1 MEIAFLDEVSF
12 QWGDWNTIV
21 GKFPN
26 YYVYHSLEW
35 LNFVE
40 HTQKTE
46 RLVYI
51 ISKNGETVG
60 LLPGFVIRKGPI
72 RIFAAPFEGWNT
84 PYMGALLDDLV
95 NREEF
100 LVYLRARLKQDK
112 FHYAQF
118 TSPGVE
124 QIAIKNAGFQI
135 LEGKTYIVNVG
146 NNPDEVLSN
155 YSKSTRKHV
164 RRAINNGLKVEFT
177 RKKSFIDIYYKQ
189 LCQVFEKSNM
199 RPTYPKAKVEA
210 LWDYLMP
217 SGKLLA
223 TQVSYNNTIIA
234 TRLDF
239 FDGAYM
245 HSFGSA
251 SEQNYLHLNPN
262 ELARY
267 HVMSF
272 AADNGIKYYDMTGG
286 GSYKEKFG
294 GEKTTITT
302 LVYDPYGLLWFK
314 EVAKKVYRLKFKFRR
329 SKL

>member
-1 MEIAFLDEVSF
+1 MQISVLDASSF
-12 QWGDWNTIV
+12 NMIYDVISG
-21 GKFPN
+21 FPN
-26 YYVYHSLEW
+26 YNIYHSLEW
-35 LNFVE
+35 SHFIE
-40 HTQKTE
+40 QTQDAKKLIYHITE
-46 RLVYI
+46 
-51 ISKNGETVG
+51 NDETVAF
-60 LLPGFVIRKGPI
+60 LPGFIIRKGPI
-72 RIFAAPFEGWNT
+72 KVFASPFEGWNT
-84 PYMGALLDDLV
+84 PYMGPLLRECVKV
-95 NREEF
+95 NNF
-100 LVYLRARLKQDK
+100 LMSVRSRLKKDK

-118 TSPGVE
+118 TLSNID
-124 QIAIKNAGFQI
+124 QNLIRACGFQI
-135 LEGKTYIVNVG
+135 LEGNTYIARIADD
-146 NNPDEVLSN
+146 PETVLSG

-164 RRAINNGLKVEFT
+164 RRAINNGLAVEFT
-177 RKKSFIDIYYKQ
+177 KDKSFIDIYYEQ
-189 LCQVFEKSNM
+189 LCQVFDKSNM

-210 LWDYLMP
+210 LWDCLMP
-217 SGKLLA
+217 SEKLLA
-223 TQVSYNNTIIA
+223 TQVSYDNAIIA

-239 FDGAYM
+239 FDGVYM

-302 LVYDPYGLLWFK
+302 VVYDPYGLLWFK

-329 SKL
+329 SKR

>member
-1 MEIAFLDEVSF
+1 MSVRS
-12 QWGDWNTIV
+12 
-21 GKFPN
+21 
-26 YYVYHSLEW
+26 
-35 LNFVE
+35 
-40 HTQKTE
+40 
-46 RLVYI
+46 
-51 ISKNGETVG
+51 
-60 LLPGFVIRKGPI
+60 
-72 RIFAAPFEGWNT
+72 
-84 PYMGALLDDLV
+84 
-95 NREEF
+95 
-100 LVYLRARLKQDK
+100 RLKKDK

-118 TSPGVE
+118 TLSNID
-124 QIAIKNAGFQI
+124 QNLIRACGFQI
-135 LEGKTYIVNVG
+135 LEGNTYIARIADD
-146 NNPDEVLSN
+146 PETVLSG

-164 RRAINNGLKVEFT
+164 RRAINNGLAVEFT
-177 RKKSFIDIYYKQ
+177 KDKSFIDIYYEQ
-189 LCQVFEKSNM
+189 LCQVFDKSNM

-210 LWDYLMP
+210 LWDCLMP
-217 SGKLLA
+217 SEKLLA
-223 TQVSYNNTIIA
+223 TQVSYDNAIIA

-239 FDGAYM
+239 FDGVYM

-302 LVYDPYGLLWFK
+302 VVYDPYGLLWFK

-329 SKL
+329 SKR